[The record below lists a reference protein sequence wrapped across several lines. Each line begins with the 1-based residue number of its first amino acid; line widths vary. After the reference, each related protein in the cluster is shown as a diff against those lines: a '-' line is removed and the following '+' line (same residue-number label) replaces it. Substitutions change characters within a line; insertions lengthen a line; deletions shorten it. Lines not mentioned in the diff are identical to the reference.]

1 VSVAPEE
8 LLPQQRLRWLARL
21 HLFSLAGVAGL
32 ALIGAWRIPGLAIVP
47 LLAIIIVMAGCEAA
61 LLAYVAR
68 HEGEHAPPEST
79 RIGLIYGQVVL
90 DIIGLT
96 VALHFSGGS
105 ENPFFP
111 FYVFPVL
118 LAGALLTRRATFG
131 FAALA
136 TVLYTGLLI
145 AEALGWLPHY
155 TLTGLQDPVAYQR
168 WTYLAGLVLS
178 LGATCFVTAEATS
191 VLMEALRARARQ
203 LTESHERLAARA
215 AELSGLNEQL
225 RAANEDYK
233 HSREHMDDL
242 YVELQQAYTR
252 LEIRSRNMSE
262 LNEQLRQANAECKA
276 RREELSTVYEQMQ
289 EAYRRL
295 ETRSEHMRELNE
307 QLRVANA
314 QCSRQRNELAKLN
327 GQLVQAN
334 DKLSALEDAR
344 AQFTL
349 LVTHELRAP
358 VAAIQSYLK
367 LILEGYVP
375 PTKVQET
382 LEKAEKRAM
391 EQLALI
397 ADLLELGRI
406 QSADA
411 RGKVEPIQLGRALL
425 EQMDLMAARAQER
438 GITIHAD
445 VDPELPLVL
454 SNNDQIRS
462 VWNNLISNAIKYNR
476 DDGRVDIKLHCEGD
490 RIVGSVSDTGIGIP
504 AEAMTRLFSEFFR
517 ADNAK
522 AASRMGTGLGLS
534 IVKEIIEHSGGQI
547 TCESEIDKGTTFRF
561 WLPVIAEP
569 VAEEAI
575 AVES

>member
-1 VSVAPEE
+1 MSVAREE

-21 HLFSLAGVAGL
+21 HLIGLAGVAVL
-32 ALIGAWRIPGLAIVP
+32 AVIGAWRIPGLAIGP
-47 LLAIIIVMAGCEAA
+47 LLAVVVITAACELA
-61 LLAYVAR
+61 LMWYLAR
-68 HEGEHAPPEST
+68 REGEPPAEIKT
-79 RIGLIYGQVVL
+79 RLIYGQLIL
-90 DIIGLT
+90 DILALT
-96 VALHFSGGS
+96 TALYFTGGA

-111 FYVFPVL
+111 FYVIPVI
-118 LAGALLTRRATFG
+118 LAAALLTRRTTFG
-131 FAALA
+131 FAAAA
-136 TVLYTGLLI
+136 TILYAGLLI
-145 AEALGWLPHY
+145 AEALGWLPHHS
-155 TLTGLQDPVAYQR
+155 LSGLQDPVAYRR

-178 LGATCFVTAEATS
+178 LGGTLFVTAEAAST
-191 VLMEALRARARQ
+191 LMDALRARARE
-203 LTESHERLAARA
+203 LAESHERMATRA
-215 AELSGLNEQL
+215 EELRRLNDQLSG
-225 RAANEDYK
+225 ANLEYK

-252 LEIRSRNMSE
+252 LETRSRNMSE
-262 LNEQLRQANAECKA
+262 LNERLRQANAECKA
-276 RREELSTVYEQMQ
+276 RREELGTVYAQVQ

-307 QLRVANA
+307 QLRVANSE
-314 QCSRQRNELAKLN
+314 CSRQRNELAQLN
-327 GQLVQAN
+327 NQLLQAN
-334 DKLSALEDAR
+334 AKLSALEDAR

-375 PTKVQET
+375 PAKVQET

-411 RGKVEPIQLGRALL
+411 RGKVEPVQIDRALL

-438 GITIHAD
+438 DISIHTD
-445 VDPELPLVL
+445 VDPDLPEVIA
-454 SNNDQIRS
+454 NNDQIRS

-476 DDGRVDIKLHCEGD
+476 DGGHVEISLKREGE
-490 RIVGSVSDTGIGIP
+490 RIVGAVSDTGIGIP
-504 AEAMTRLFSEFFR
+504 PEAMSRLFSEFFR

-534 IVKEIIEHSGGQI
+534 IVKEIIEHGGGEI
-547 TCESEIDKGTTFRF
+547 ICESVIDQGTTFRF
-561 WLPVIAEP
+561 WLPIIARP
-569 VAEEAI
+569 
-575 AVES
+575 AVETALAAEG